1 MDQIKQLLLD
11 GNNIAF
17 NPLLGNSY
25 QLNEIGVT
33 ILNLLKKD
41 MDKEDIVKQLSQDY
55 EASENEIYIDVTDF
69 ISKLKV
75 YGLLA

>member
-1 MDQIKQLLLD
+1 MEQIKQLILD
-11 GNNIAF
+11 ANNIAF

-25 QLNEIGVT
+25 QLNEIGVN
-33 ILNLLKKD
+33 IVNLLKND
-41 MDKEDIVKQLSQDY
+41 LNKEDIVKQLSLDY
-55 EASENEIYIDVTDF
+55 EAPENEIYIDVSDF

>member
-1 MDQIKQLLLD
+1 MEQIKQLIFD

-33 ILNLLKKD
+33 IIELLKKGFN
-41 MDKEDIVKQLSQDY
+41 KEEIVEQLAQEYD
-55 EASENEIYIDVTDF
+55 ASEGEIYIDVNDF
-69 ISKLKV
+69 LTKLKV
-75 YGLLA
+75 YGILS